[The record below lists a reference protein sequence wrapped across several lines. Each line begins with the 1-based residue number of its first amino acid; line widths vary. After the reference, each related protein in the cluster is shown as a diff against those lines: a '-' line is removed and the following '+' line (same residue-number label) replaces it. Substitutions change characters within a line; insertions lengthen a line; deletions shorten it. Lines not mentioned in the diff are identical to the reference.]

1 VKEDDKCPSRC
12 GRALVVPIAV
22 GRLSSSVKCVAPRG
36 HPRVCHQPVRFCLVQ
51 SPSHRKHLSC
61 RVCLKPCSASATTVK
76 AEPVSKKLF
85 MPLVT
90 KYISAGGSSLFC
102 GENHTLV
109 SLFLV
114 ADNDTDLST
123 LFEAHRSACAPTR
136 EQQHD
141 FEKRVADMLSKP
153 VKALANQEPL
163 IWACRNDR
171 SRCVRELLKAKA
183 NVEGSSDANKMS
195 PLHHAANNNKLDCVE
210 MLVKYGANTVALDSE
225 GKTPKFYAQQNT
237 NVRAYLLA
245 VERGC
250 EREKL
255 LSAIFACTRQQ
266 PYTFIWPIIE
276 FCVEYVYGEIE
287 IR

>member
-1 VKEDDKCPSRC
+1 MWSCVGCTYRSGSSLFVCEMCGAARPPSSVPPACEVLPGPKPLTPQTFIMSSLFEAVLSKRNDC
-12 GRALVVPIAV
+12 EGRA
-22 GRLSSSVKCVAPRG
+22 S
-36 HPRVCHQPVRFCLVQ
+36 F
-51 SPSHRKHLSC
+51 
-61 RVCLKPCSASATTVK
+61 
-76 AEPVSKKLF
+76 KKLF